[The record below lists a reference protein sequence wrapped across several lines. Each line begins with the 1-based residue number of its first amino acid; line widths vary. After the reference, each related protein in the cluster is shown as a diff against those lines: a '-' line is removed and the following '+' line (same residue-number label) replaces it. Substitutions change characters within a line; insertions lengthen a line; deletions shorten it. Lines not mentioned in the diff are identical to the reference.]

1 MRPKTKK
8 VAAGLGLFLAA
19 WLGLRFLLPLIWP
32 FLLGAGLA
40 LLAEPMTKFFCR
52 RMRLPRPLATG
63 ISVSAAFCFLAML
76 IVLLCAFLV
85 RELGVLAGVLPDLED
100 TAVTGIRALEGWLLD
115 LSSHA
120 PRSIR
125 SVLSRNVSE
134 FFSGGTALLEKGTRY
149 VLGLAGNLLTHVP
162 DSALTLGTAVISG
175 YMISA
180 KLPKIRQ
187 WLARKLPRERLQPI
201 LDALKRMKNA
211 VAGWLMA
218 QFKLAGVT
226 FGILA
231 VGFLIL
237 KIPYGPLWAF
247 LTALVD
253 AFPILGSGAVL
264 IPWSI
269 ICLLQGNTAQGI
281 GLISTY
287 IVVALTRSALEPK
300 LVGKQLGLDPLAT
313 LVVLYAGYKIWGIG
327 GMILAPMLAVTALQ
341 LAPGKQRGEA

>member
-1 MRPKTKK
+1 MGIKAKK
-8 VAAGLGLFLAA
+8 AAAGLVLFLAV
-19 WLGLRFLLPLIWP
+19 WLGLRFLLPLAWP

-40 LLAEPMTKFFCR
+40 ILAEPMTNLLCR
-52 RMRLPRPLATG
+52 RLRLPRPLSTG
-63 ISVSAAFCFLAML
+63 ISVSAAFCALTFLL
-76 IVLLCAFLV
+76 ILLCAFLV
-85 RELGVLAGVLPDLED
+85 KELGLLAGVLPDLED

-125 SVLSRNVSE
+125 SALNGNISE
-134 FFSGGTALLEKGTRY
+134 FFSGGTALLEKITGY
-149 VLGLAGNLLTHVP
+149 LLGLAGGLLTHVP

-187 WLARKLPRERLQPI
+187 WLRGKLPKQKLQPI

-211 VAGWLMA
+211 ITGWLLA
-218 QFKLAGVT
+218 QIKLAGVT
-226 FGILA
+226 FGILLG
-231 VGFLIL
+231 GFLIL
-237 KIPYGPLWAF
+237 KIPYAPLWAF

-269 ICLLQGNTAQGI
+269 VCLLQGSTAQGI
-281 GLISTY
+281 GLLSTY
-287 IVVALTRSALEPK
+287 AVTALTRSALEPK
-300 LVGKQLGLDPLAT
+300 LVGKQLGLDPLVT

-327 GMILAPMLAVTALQ
+327 GMLLAPMLAVTALQ
-341 LAPGKQRGEA
+341 LAPGKHRGEA